1 MACTNCG
8 HGGSSTPH
16 GGIKAAKI
24 QTPETTQVRSWT
36 ELPLFD
42 ETNVPEDLDLIGGSN
57 SEYKAWRIPLKY
69 VNPAGGL
76 NRVQYKVADEDNIE
90 VPDGQIVPVFSAYD
104 DGRGAVVLQPAK
116 AATGETAT
124 DIAIASEDG
133 VVTVMKSGY
142 YTFLRPHRYAVG
154 KTYYLSQSAAGE
166 VISTRPGAGIIQ
178 PLFSVIDLN
187 TISINVNLY

>member
-1 MACTNCG
+1 MPCKNCG
-8 HGGSSTPH
+8 RGGSSTPY
-16 GGIKAAKI
+16 GGIAAAKI

-42 ETNVPEDLDLIGGSN
+42 DTNVPEDLDLIGGSN

-69 VNPAGGL
+69 VNPSGSL
-76 NRVQYKVADEDNIE
+76 NRVQYNVSGEENITI
-90 VPDGQIVPVFSAYD
+90 PDGQIVPVYSAYD
-104 DGRGAVVLQPAK
+104 DGKGTVVLQPAL
-116 AATGETAT
+116 ASTGETAT
-124 DIAIASEDG
+124 DIAIAVDG
-133 VVTVMKSGY
+133 GTVTVMKNGY

-154 KTYYLSQSAAGE
+154 KTYYLSQSEPGE
-166 VISTRPGAGIIQ
+166 VVSTRPSAGIIQ